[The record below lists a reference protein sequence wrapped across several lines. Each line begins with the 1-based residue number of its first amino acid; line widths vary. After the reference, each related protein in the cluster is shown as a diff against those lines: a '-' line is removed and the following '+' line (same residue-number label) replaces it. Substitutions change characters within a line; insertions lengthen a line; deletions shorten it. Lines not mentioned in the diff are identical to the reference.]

1 MKALPLF
8 SLLVA
13 LSLGAAPNAGLK
25 PVWEDNFDA
34 KELDPKK
41 WNSGGGSRIVD
52 GKLQHFGSSEG
63 DPLGKQRADESQQER
78 ATIAEHV
85 GEQTTG
91 G

>member
-34 KELDPKK
+34 KDYEI
-41 WNSGGGSRIVD
+41 G
-52 GKLQHFGSSEG
+52 
-63 DPLGKQRADESQQER
+63 RA
-78 ATIAEHV
+78 HV
-85 GEQTTG
+85 
-91 G
+91 